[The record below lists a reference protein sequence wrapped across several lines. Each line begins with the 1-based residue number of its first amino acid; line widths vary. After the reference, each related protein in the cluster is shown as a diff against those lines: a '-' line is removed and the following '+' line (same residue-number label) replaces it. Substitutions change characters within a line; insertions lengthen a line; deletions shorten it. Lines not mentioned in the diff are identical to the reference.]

1 MSLEQ
6 LHGLPALSNSMH
18 NAIPE
23 ETLNSVRATLARSY
37 PTLALHDNEGTSY
50 IEGVIQLEHEGL
62 CFESFLVHIDLPEGY
77 PYELPRAFEIG
88 GRIPRNPDHHVN
100 ADGSLCLG
108 VPDQLWLE
116 MKGHFEIG
124 PFIERLLR
132 PFLIGISE
140 KLRTGKW
147 LGAERSHG
155 ANGICEFYGTF
166 IDTAAPAHV
175 MALLRLLQ
183 KKDLKGH
190 WLCPCGR
197 GKVLRHCH
205 GHSIRD
211 LASKGLPKQLFAH
224 ALKCIEFDVSLRLST
239 QP

>member
-100 ADGSLCLG
+100 RGWQSCASGF
-108 VPDQLWLE
+108 Q
-116 MKGHFEIG
+116 I
-124 PFIERLLR
+124 
-132 PFLIGISE
+132 
-140 KLRTGKW
+140 
-147 LGAERSHG
+147 
-155 ANGICEFYGTF
+155 N
-166 IDTAAPAHV
+166 
-175 MALLRLLQ
+175 
-183 KKDLKGH
+183 
-190 WLCPCGR
+190 CGW
-197 GKVLRHCH
+197 K
-205 GHSIRD
+205 
-211 LASKGLPKQLFAH
+211 
-224 ALKCIEFDVSLRLST
+224 
-239 QP
+239 